1 MWRGGRRLR
10 AALMKQIKETLE
22 GWRWGLMVAF
32 DVSLTS
38 TNQRGSCCSSIRGL
52 ATVEPENWVLI
63 KETPEKRRKPPW
75 MFLQDWLRW
84 SGRHPSDSQ
93 KSEVLIGPLC
103 SHTLQ
108 ISAAAMIFIFKV
120 QEKKKKRIVYI
131 YCECSHFL
139 VETKTEKVI
148 LKKERKQTIF
158 ESWWCSKAWCLLF
171 NAVNAW
177 EDSLWVH

>member
-1 MWRGGRRLR
+1 MWRRRRRMR

-38 TNQRGSCCSSIRGL
+38 TNQRWSCCSSIRGL
-52 ATVEPENWVLI
+52 ATVEPEDWVLI

-75 MFLQDWLRW
+75 MFLRDWLRW
-84 SGRHPSDSQ
+84 AGRHPSDSQ

-108 ISAAAMIFIFKV
+108 ISVAAMIFSF
-120 QEKKKKRIVYI
+120 QSSGEEKKRMVYV
-131 YCECSHFL
+131 YCKFSHFL

-148 LKKERKQTIF
+148 
-158 ESWWCSKAWCLLF
+158 
-171 NAVNAW
+171 
-177 EDSLWVH
+177 